1 MDPSTLIEAYGS
13 LGVTGVMALLFG
25 FMITNIIK
33 SQASQDGEL
42 EAIRENASA
51 MSEVMSNTQS
61 IVLKLVDRIQRESE
75 QQSDERNRRHEAISR
90 DIADMD
96 AQISEIK
103 GIISRLNG
111 RH

>member
-1 MDPSTLIEAYGS
+1 MDTTTIIEAWGT
-13 LGVTGVMALLFG
+13 LGVTGAMAVMFG
-25 FMITNIIK
+25 FMIANIIK
-33 SQASQDGEL
+33 SQ
-42 EAIRENASA
+42 
-51 MSEVMSNTQS
+51 NTQNDTLDKLAVSQAKSEETTNNLES
-61 IVLKLVDRIQRESE
+61 IVLKLLDRIQRESE

-111 RH
+111 N